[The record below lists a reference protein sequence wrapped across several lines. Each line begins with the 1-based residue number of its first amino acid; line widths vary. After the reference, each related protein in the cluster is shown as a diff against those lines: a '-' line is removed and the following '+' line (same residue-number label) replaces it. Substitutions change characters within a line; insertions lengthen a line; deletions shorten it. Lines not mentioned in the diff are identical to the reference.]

1 MDLGTRILMYRAKH
15 RITQDEFAKEVG
27 LGIITVHR
35 AEKNQVSPK
44 TKAIIELY
52 LDEKGEV

>member
-1 MDLGTRILMYRAKH
+1 MDLGTRILVYRAKH

-27 LGIITVHR
+27 LGVITIHR
-35 AEKNQVSPK
+35 AEKNNVSPK
-44 TKAIIELY
+44 TKAIIEVF

>member
-15 RITQDEFAKEVG
+15 RITQEEFSKEVG
-27 LGIITVHR
+27 LGVITVHR

-44 TKAIIELY
+44 TKAIIEVFLE
-52 LDEKGEV
+52 EKGEV